1 MSTGVRRVD
10 IINVV
15 QGLGV
20 GICVLDT
27 DMRIRYVNDWYA
39 HVFGDDTDKY
49 YYERCGY
56 EPSIHDRISMS
67 FRQNKPVTII
77 QTMRDRDGRKF
88 DATLSIMPLVDS
100 FDKTFAV

>member
-1 MSTGVRRVD
+1 M
-10 IINVV
+10 
-15 QGLGV
+15 
-20 GICVLDT
+20 
-27 DMRIRYVNDWYA
+27 
-39 HVFGDDTDKY
+39 FGDDTDKY

-56 EPSIHDRISMS
+56 EPSIHDRISVS

-100 FDKTFAV
+100 FDKTFAAIEIVQNVFALENMS

>member
-27 DMRIRYVNDWYA
+27 DMRIR
-39 HVFGDDTDKY
+39 
-49 YYERCGY
+49 
-56 EPSIHDRISMS
+56 
-67 FRQNKPVTII
+67 
-77 QTMRDRDGRKF
+77 
-88 DATLSIMPLVDS
+88 
-100 FDKTFAV
+100 